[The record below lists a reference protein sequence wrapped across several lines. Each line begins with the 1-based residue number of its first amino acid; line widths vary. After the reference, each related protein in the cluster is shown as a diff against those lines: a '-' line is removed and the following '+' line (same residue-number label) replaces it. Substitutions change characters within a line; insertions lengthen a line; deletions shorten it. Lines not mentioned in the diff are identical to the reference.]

1 MNEIWCE
8 FVIGKVHACVYVL
21 PNTGKRYHP
30 NRPSHGF
37 VINDAGVERDYVF
50 SDGTVMHTPGDSLF
64 YLPKG
69 STYDVRGSMSG
80 GCYCINFDADIADAP
95 FCLSPRKIDD
105 IRHAFRLAETAW
117 RQNERTASVLAMRAI
132 YDCIYQLMKEE
143 SRAYMPGKVQALLSP
158 ATEYMKEHFTDNSLT
173 VVELATLCNM
183 SEVYFRRLFLN
194 AYGVS
199 PKEYLI
205 EKRLSYAKTLL
216 LSGTLSV
223 SEVALRCG
231 YGEPCHFSREFL
243 RRVGTTPKDFSSRK

>member
-1 MNEIWCE
+1 MNEIWCKL
-8 FVIGKVHACVYVL
+8 VIQEVYACVYVL
-21 PNTGKRYHP
+21 PNTGKRFHP

-69 STYDVRGSMSG
+69 STYDVRGSMHG

-105 IRHAFRLAETAW
+105 IRHAFKLAETAW
-117 RQNERTASVLAMRAI
+117 RQNERTASLLAMCAI
-132 YDCIYQLMKEE
+132 YDSIYQVMKEE
-143 SRAYMPGKVQALLSP
+143 SRAYLPSKAQALLSP
-158 ATEYMKEHFTDNSLT
+158 AIEYLKEHFTDNSLAISH
-173 VVELATLCNM
+173 LATLCNM
-183 SEVYFRRLFLN
+183 SEVYFRRLFQGV
-194 AYGVS
+194 YGVS

-205 EKRLSYAKTLL
+205 EKRMAYAKTLL
-216 LSGTLSV
+216 LSGALSV

-243 RRVGTTPKDFSSRK
+243 RRVGVPPKDFSSRK